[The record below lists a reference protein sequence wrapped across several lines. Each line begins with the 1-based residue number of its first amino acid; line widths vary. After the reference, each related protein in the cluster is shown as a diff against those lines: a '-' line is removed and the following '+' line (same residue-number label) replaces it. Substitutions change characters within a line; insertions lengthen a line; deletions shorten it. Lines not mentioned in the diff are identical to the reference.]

1 MMSPCSKITRNPVSV
16 MAKNFCSTKPSKS
29 TNANIKPSHGVF
41 LLRYRRQNQVIF
53 DLSFSEKNFEAI
65 RFLPIPCASVPEDME
80 SMALFCNIDAADQ
93 TMRRLYVKHDKKQ
106 SPFHMALAACNMA
119 KLKTAPHPSL
129 DGRKTSSVRPP
140 TARYP
145 AWNYMPKPPECDP
158 ARLALG

>member
-1 MMSPCSKITRNPVSV
+1 MSPCSKITRNPVSV

-29 TNANIKPSHGVF
+29 TNANIKPNHGVF
-41 LLRYRRQNQVIF
+41 LLRYRRQNQAIF
-53 DLSFSEKNFEAI
+53 DLSFSEKSFEAI
-65 RFLPIPCASVPEDME
+65 WFLPIPCASVPEDME

-140 TARYP
+140 TVRYP

-158 ARLALG
+158 ARLALE